1 MKKRCRHQKKYHCEK
16 NCLYEECHGYHL
28 AEYDIYCSKCG
39 EYLGHWAYGSFE
51 PELEI
56 KYVLK
61 GLKKYIG
68 GLDIIFY
75 KNKNEFNYSSFLFI
89 QSLRSSR
96 ILFDGI

>member
-51 PELEI
+51 PEFEI

-61 GLKKYIG
+61 GLKKIYSWFRYYI
-68 GLDIIFY
+68 LQ
-75 KNKNEFNYSSFLFI
+75 K
-89 QSLRSSR
+89 
-96 ILFDGI
+96 